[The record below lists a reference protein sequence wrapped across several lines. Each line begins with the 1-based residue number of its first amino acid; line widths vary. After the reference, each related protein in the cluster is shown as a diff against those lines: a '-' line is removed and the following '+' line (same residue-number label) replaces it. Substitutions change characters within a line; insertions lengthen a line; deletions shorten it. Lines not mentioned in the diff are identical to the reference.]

1 LNSSSKWIYKY
12 LEKEGTMKRTIALGC
27 VLMALISG
35 CGKKADEA
43 LSARASAGIP
53 GVPALMQTGL
63 TEFGAALEKQDYKAA
78 LLSLQSAIR
87 SYWTVTPLLIQN
99 LRFVKS
105 DGNTYG
111 IYEPRES
118 DEFSA
123 GEPIYLYFEP
133 FGYTLKKNLEGRY
146 EFGFKVDFSL
156 ESVSGE
162 ALGGQKDFASPAF
175 SSWNFNTE
183 VALTFTYTFSGLD
196 KGKYKVVTTVRDA
209 GSDKS
214 VTCEKWFTII

>member
-1 LNSSSKWIYKY
+1 LKSPAEWIYKWCR
-12 LEKEGTMKRTIALGC
+12 KEATVKKTIVLGC
-27 VLMALISG
+27 ALAILLSG
-35 CGKKADEA
+35 CGKKAEEGV
-43 LSARASAGIP
+43 SAPAPAGIP
-53 GVPALMQTGL
+53 GIPALMQAGL
-63 TEFGAALEKQDYKAA
+63 TQFGAALEKQDYQVA
-78 LLSLQSAIR
+78 LSSLRSAIE
-87 SYWTVTPLLIQN
+87 SYWSVTPLLIQN

-118 DEFSA
+118 DDFAA

-133 FGYTLKKNLEGRY
+133 FGYTLKKNPQGRY

-156 ESVSGE
+156 ESESGKV
-162 ALGGQKDFASPAF
+162 LGGQKDFGSPAF

-183 VALTFTYTFSGLD
+183 VALTFTYTFDGLD

-214 VTCEKWFTII
+214 ATCEKWFTII